1 LKTPGDSSKRI
12 IFDFPVNQ
20 ADKEHWKLM
29 KVTTAMVKELRD
41 ATGAGVLDVK
51 KALES
56 TDGDYDKA
64 VEIIR
69 EKGAMSAMSR
79 SERPAVEGVIEV
91 YPHPGSRVGVM
102 VELNCETDFVARN
115 KQFQTLAHD
124 LALHVAAMEPQ
135 YIRPEDIP
143 QEELEPIVNEYR
155 MRAEAEGKPPEIVE
169 KIVQGRLAKYYEEIC
184 LLAQPFVKDDEIKVS
199 DLLTEAVGALRE
211 NIVVRR
217 FVRYELGEG
226 NVIVD

>member
-1 LKTPGDSSKRI
+1 
-12 IFDFPVNQ
+12 
-20 ADKEHWKLM
+20 M

-41 ATGAGVLDVK
+41 ATGAGVLDAK

-56 TDGDYDKA
+56 SDGDYDKA
-64 VEIIR
+64 VAIIR

-91 YPHPGSRVGVM
+91 YTHPGSRVGVM

-115 KQFQTLAHD
+115 KHFQTLAHD

-143 QEELEPIVNEYR
+143 QEELEPIVNEFR
-155 MRAEAEGKPPEIVE
+155 MQAEAEGKPPEIVE
-169 KIVQGRLAKYYEEIC
+169 KIIRGRLAKYYEEIC

-199 DLLTEAVGALRE
+199 DLLSQAVGALRE

-217 FVRYELGEG
+217 FVRYELGEEY
-226 NVIVD
+226 ISVD